1 MKSTG
6 ALSGQYTAASSRRL
20 YEAIKAMGLFKK
32 LVVDKETDVLDLKR
46 AEQEWL
52 RQADFVQAQLGN
64 RLHATYKELMMD
76 CLTLI
81 GQEDLSI
88 KAAREFG
95 LLEHLTDKFKQV
107 LKNAGKT
114 L

>member
-52 RQADFVQAQLGN
+52 RQAAEDDDGSGMIEEAASASAYAFSP
-64 RLHATYKELMMD
+64 ATKVTEGEGAWGVGRGA
-76 CLTLI
+76 CLY
-81 GQEDLSI
+81 
-88 KAAREFG
+88 
-95 LLEHLTDKFKQV
+95 
-107 LKNAGKT
+107 
-114 L
+114 